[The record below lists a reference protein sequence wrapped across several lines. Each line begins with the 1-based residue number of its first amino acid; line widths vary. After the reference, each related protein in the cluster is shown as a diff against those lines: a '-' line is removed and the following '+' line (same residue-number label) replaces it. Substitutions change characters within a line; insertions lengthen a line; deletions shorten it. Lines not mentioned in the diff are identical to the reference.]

1 MKTKVETPVVIK
13 TDYLHNV
20 YNLKEFKKKLK
31 LLTAMI
37 KEYREKEP
45 FDSIAFCGTSGAAFA
60 YPLSLRLNIPLIH
73 VRKEGIK
80 THATSKVEGNIGC
93 KSYIIVDDLI
103 STGATIRYIK
113 DMIGEYIPS
122 AKYKRVFLYG
132 EYFYSEIKHT
142 YY

>member
-1 MKTKVETPVVIK
+1 MKTEVETPVVIK

-20 YNLKEFKKKLK
+20 YNIKEFKKKIK
-31 LLTAMI
+31 KLTAMI
-37 KEYREKEP
+37 KAYREKEP

-73 VRKEGIK
+73 VRKDGVK

-103 STGATIRYIK
+103 FTGTTIRYIK
-113 DMIGEYIPS
+113 DTIAEYIPS
-122 AKYKRVFLYG
+122 ARYKRVFLYG
-132 EYFYSEIKHT
+132 EYLQAEIQHT